1 MMIRTAETGI
11 DASTFASVHPSVL
24 PLTCPGGE
32 HRLLWAVPGA
42 FAICADNGHNAA
54 VWKVVTRPGD
64 LVSSLVAE
72 WSAVSRL
79 LAETLVRL
87 RKPEQEPAPAEP
99 AVPSQ
104 DELGA
109 LVSLGALAALAVPA
123 PTETTRGQLADYPR
137 GVNGAYRKGPEDWS
151 SCLPV
156 ADIRKGI
163 EASRADRTTLWKAFR
178 VRHPHAPA
186 IISQLLG
193 CSLHSV
199 HLVDR
204 GERVVTYEVGLR
216 LRAIMARTTHVT
228 P

>member
-1 MMIRTAETGI
+1 MINQTAVTGL
-11 DASTFASVHPSVL
+11 DASTFASVPPSVL

-42 FAICADNGHNAA
+42 FAICANNGHNAA
-54 VWKVVTRPGD
+54 VWKLVTRPGD

-87 RKPEQEPAPAEP
+87 RAPEPEPAPAEP

-109 LVSLGALAALAVPA
+109 LAALAVPV
-123 PTETTRGQLADYPR
+123 PTETTRGQSANYPR
-137 GVNGAYRKGPEDWS
+137 GVNGAYLKGTEDWS
-151 SCLPV
+151 PCSPL
-156 ADIRKGI
+156 AGIRKGI

-178 VRHPHAPA
+178 VRHPHVPA
-186 IISQLLG
+186 IIAQLVG
-193 CSLHSV
+193 CSPPFVYLY
-199 HLVDR
+199 DR
-204 GERVVTYEVGLR
+204 GERVVTHEVGLR